1 MTNEER
7 IKQLEREVAE
17 LKEWI
22 RKRDEQIIQVPFD
35 DVSKNILAQF
45 FTLI

>member
-7 IKQLEREVAE
+7 IKQLESQVEELLEWKKKRE
-17 LKEWI
+17 
-22 RKRDEQIIQVPFD
+22 EQQIDSPLD

-45 FTLI
+45 FTLL